1 MSIAGRKPITK
12 GRFSRKFGNKALA
25 LINSLYYNGC
35 IFNFCY
41 VITFFCFY
49 KGIFC
54 LIQFGFCNVF
64 IFVKFPNSSSDRS
77 WSRIGH
83 GYAQASSHL
92 LLTQVLSLG
101 VEAGRG
107 AVKEKGGEVSSWVG
121 TCVNGVT
128 HHYSFRPRPEYCGQ
142 KHFLSYAYF
151 NEIFWHVNSVRL

>member
-1 MSIAGRKPITK
+1 MQETACNAGDPGLIPGLGRSPGGGTGYPLQYSCLGNPWTEEPGGLQSIGSQKLNTTEQL
-12 GRFSRKFGNKALA
+12 NH
-25 LINSLYYNGC
+25 
-35 IFNFCY
+35 
-41 VITFFCFY
+41 
-49 KGIFC
+49 
-54 LIQFGFCNVF
+54 QH
-64 IFVKFPNSSSDRS
+64 FVKFPNSSSDRS